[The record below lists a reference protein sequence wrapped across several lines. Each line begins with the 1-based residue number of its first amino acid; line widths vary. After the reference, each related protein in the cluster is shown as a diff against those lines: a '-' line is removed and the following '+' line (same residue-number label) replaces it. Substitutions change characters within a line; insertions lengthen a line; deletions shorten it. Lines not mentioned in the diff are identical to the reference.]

1 MATPGVSPLYYRME
15 AMCSREIQ
23 RTETASSLLF
33 KITTSME
40 AAMGMIIDYSV
51 IFMPRYSMDMSD
63 IYAIGSIYE
72 TS

>member
-1 MATPGVSPLYYRME
+1 ME
-15 AMCSREIQ
+15 
-23 RTETASSLLF
+23 T
-33 KITTSME
+33 
-40 AAMGMIIDYSV
+40 AMGMIIDYSV